1 MTDTV
6 IVPSRTEWESVSTDP
21 LTTLASANDTDGTE
35 ARADASLSTSRV
47 GSRLGWTLV
56 YLRTRPGLIVSVLW
70 LALLVLAALVPTLF
84 TSTDP
89 LTTVGV
95 VRQAPSPAHIFGT
108 DQIGRDLFTRVV
120 YGAQLSLQAA
130 AIAVSVGLLV
140 GTIVGLLA
148 GYLGGWVDAVLMRVI
163 DVLLSIPGLL
173 LALAFVVALGFGTI
187 NVAIAVGLTSIA
199 TNARVLRAEVLKV
212 KHSVFVEA
220 ARAGGA
226 RPLRVLLSHV
236 LPNSITPLLTLLAL
250 DFSGAIL
257 AISSL
262 SFLGYG
268 AQPPAPEWGSLV
280 AGGRDFLA
288 SAWWLTTA
296 PGLVIVLTVLA
307 GNRLSRAFTGEGTI
321 R

>member
-1 MTDTV
+1 MSEFALV
-6 IVPSRTEWESVSTDP
+6 RP
-21 LTTLASANDTDGTE
+21 AE
-35 ARADASLSTSRV
+35 ARAVDAPAVDDSTEHSTTRT
-47 GSRLGWTLV
+47 RFALG
-56 YLRTRPGLIVSVLW
+56 YLRSRPGLIVSAVW
-70 LALLVLAALVPTLF
+70 LVALIAAALVPTLF
-84 TSTDP
+84 TATDP
-89 LTTVGV
+89 LATVGT
-95 VRQAPSPAHIFGT
+95 VRSAPSAQHIFGT

-120 YGAQLSLQAA
+120 YGAQLSIRAA
-130 AIAVSVGLLV
+130 AVAIGVGLVVGALV
-140 GTIVGLLA
+140 GLIA
-148 GYLGGWVDAVLMRVI
+148 GYVGGWVDLVLMRII

-199 TNARVLRAEVLKV
+199 TNARVLRSEVLKV

-220 ARAGGA
+220 AHAGGA
-226 RPLRVLLSHV
+226 TPLRILFRHV
-236 LPNSITPLLTLLAL
+236 LPNSVTPLLSLLAL

-268 AQPPAPEWGSLV
+268 AQPPIPEWGSLIS
-280 AGGRDFLA
+280 GGRDFLA

-296 PGLVIVLTVLA
+296 PGLVIVITVLA
-307 GNRLSRAFTGEGTI
+307 GNRVARAFTGEGTI